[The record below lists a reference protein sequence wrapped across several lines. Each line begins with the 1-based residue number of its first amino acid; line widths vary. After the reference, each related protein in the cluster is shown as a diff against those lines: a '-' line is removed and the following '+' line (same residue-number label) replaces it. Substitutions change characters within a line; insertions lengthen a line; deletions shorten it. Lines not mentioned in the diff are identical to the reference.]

1 MFLVLGVFMCLCTY
15 YVLGGSEKKMM
26 CVCLFSCV
34 DDERER
40 ERESEGRIDL
50 NASGVMLM
58 GGGPCHPHPPP
69 FPGLQTLRINK
80 FGLPAMTFE
89 RRTAKN
95 GTGKISRNLIFT
107 HFCHC
112 MMKN

>member
-40 ERESEGRIDL
+40 ERETVREEL
-50 NASGVMLM
+50 
-58 GGGPCHPHPPP
+58 
-69 FPGLQTLRINK
+69 T
-80 FGLPAMTFE
+80 
-89 RRTAKN
+89 
-95 GTGKISRNLIFT
+95 
-107 HFCHC
+107 
-112 MMKN
+112 